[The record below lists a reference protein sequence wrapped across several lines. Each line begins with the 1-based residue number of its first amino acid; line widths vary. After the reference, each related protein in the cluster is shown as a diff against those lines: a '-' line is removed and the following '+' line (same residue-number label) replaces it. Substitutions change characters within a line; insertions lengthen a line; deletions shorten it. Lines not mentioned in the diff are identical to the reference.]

1 MEWWVDKRKDGW
13 KAPTT
18 DEWIDDSEGR
28 GLGGYVRIS
37 IFISRTL
44 RSANQQGVVGGLQVF
59 CNICSE
65 IVDFK
70 PSLFVGLI
78 NIHCSGC
85 TRASSYYGLVQVA
98 SLWNQVWIN

>member
-13 KAPTT
+13 KAPTM

-44 RSANQQGVVGGLQVF
+44 RSANQQISKSARRCWKDSNQSIEALLEWDGLRSHSTGRD
-59 CNICSE
+59 ICS
-65 IVDFK
+65 IVSKQTD
-70 PSLFVGLI
+70 
-78 NIHCSGC
+78 
-85 TRASSYYGLVQVA
+85 SSSSSSQ
-98 SLWNQVWIN
+98 

>member
-44 RSANQQGVVGGLQVF
+44 RSANQQGVVGRIQINQSRHFWNGTDCDRTALGGT
-59 CNICSE
+59 
-65 IVDFK
+65 
-70 PSLFVGLI
+70 FV
-78 NIHCSGC
+78 
-85 TRASSYYGLVQVA
+85 A
-98 SLWNQVWIN
+98 